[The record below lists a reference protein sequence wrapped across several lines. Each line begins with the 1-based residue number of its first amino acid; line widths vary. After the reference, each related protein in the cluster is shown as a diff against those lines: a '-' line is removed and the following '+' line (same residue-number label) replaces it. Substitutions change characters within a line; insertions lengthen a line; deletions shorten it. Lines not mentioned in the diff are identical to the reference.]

1 MRTPGRLWVVELSEE
16 LNRRLAKELANWK
29 GADKRLIS
37 DQLLRAAYS
46 VGANLV
52 EGNARNSPRDSAR
65 FYSIALASLEEVRY
79 WLHAARDR
87 NTMNRNN
94 AANLSGMFLRL
105 AVGINNL
112 IHRTL

>member
-16 LNRRLAKELANWK
+16 LNRRVAKEVASWK
-29 GADKRLIS
+29 GTDKRLIG

-46 VGANLV
+46 IGANLV
-52 EGNARNSPRDSAR
+52 EGNARPSPRDSIR

-79 WLHAARDR
+79 WIHTARDR
-87 NTMNRNN
+87 SAINRND

-105 AVGINNL
+105 ANGISNL
-112 IHRTL
+112 IDRTK

>member
-1 MRTPGRLWVVELSEE
+1 MRTPGRLWVVGLSEE
-16 LNRRLAKELANWK
+16 LNRRVAKDVANWK
-29 GADKRLIS
+29 GVDKRLIG

-46 VGANLV
+46 IGANLV
-52 EGNARNSPRDSAR
+52 EGNARPSARDSIR

-87 NTMNRNN
+87 NAISRND

-105 AVGINNL
+105 ASAINTL
-112 IHRTL
+112 LHRTT